1 MEYVIIN
8 SDELYHHGVL
18 GMHWGVRR
26 YQNLDGSYKN
36 GAEGRYD
43 PEYTG
48 SKRRG
53 EAKAKTS
60 RGSSAP
66 KKEMTEWEKSW
77 TAHYMDQG
85 KSLEDAEKAAKTR
98 KKVLQ
103 MLAVGAGVAAA
114 GAIGYSVYS
123 RLAPRYCDKILKAGT
138 KLQNVYGIKEGESLR
153 DFSKNSTF
161 YSSFKKGDKSMY
173 RGLMYNHIKDQYGSD
188 KVVNAVNTLGKN
200 IKIASDKT
208 ASKELSS
215 LFPKGSKER
224 NALISEI
231 SKLGIDDVKD
241 TDDGLWKVFN
251 KYAPL
256 VRKETGYFDNDNDVK
271 NLQNAWSKFT
281 DHMER
286 KGYNGIYDINDRND
300 GFQSKSPLI
309 TFGKNYI
316 ESTKNDV
323 YNVENMGNNLS
334 RIADI
339 TRGQLKGVKAMT
351 NRPNVNKMIDSVDNM
366 RKNGINKT
374 DLKNFGSGAGK
385 YLSNNSRKIGL
396 GAAGAAVLAGS
407 SNDYSKKNYKIVKQ
421 ENEKRKKE
429 NAKR

>member
-1 MEYVIIN
+1 MEYLIVN

-48 SKRRG
+48 TKRRG

-77 TAHYMDQG
+77 TAHYMDKG

-138 KLQNVYGIKEGESLR
+138 KLQNVYGIKEGESLK

-161 YSSFKKGDKSMY
+161 YSSFKKGDKKMY
-173 RGLMYNHIKDQYGSD
+173 RGLMYGHIANQYGSD

-208 ASKELSS
+208 ASKELAS

-224 NALISEI
+224 DTLISELI
-231 SKLGIDDVKD
+231 KNGIDDVKD

-300 GFQSKSPLI
+300 GFQTKSPLI

-323 YNVENMGNNLS
+323 YNVNDFGKDLS
-334 RIADI
+334 RTADVA
-339 TRGQLKGVKAMT
+339 RGMFKGVKAGA
-351 NRPNVNKMIDSVDNM
+351 NRPNVNRMIDAVDDM
-366 RKNGINKT
+366 RKYGVNT
-374 DLKNFGSGAGK
+374 VDLRRFGQGASG
-385 YLSNNSRKIGL
+385 YLTNNVGKIGL
-396 GAAGAAVLAGS
+396 GAVGAAALAGS
-407 SNDYSKKNYKIVKQ
+407 SDDYSKKNYKIVKQ
-421 ENEKRKKE
+421 ENEKRRKE
-429 NAKR
+429 NSKR